1 MLQITLPEQEWYDD
15 ETEMFYTEPPLDLVL
30 EHSLL
35 AVSGWEAKWRKP
47 FLSLLGDDG
56 LSSEELLDYFG
67 FMIVEPSYLLLQNR
81 RSVLARFSSENIS
94 DLLAYLNDTPTA
106 TTIQNADYTPSRRM
120 ITSEL
125 IYCWMIGVG
134 ISKDYETWNLHRLLT
149 LINVAAIELN
159 PNKEKMSKA
168 DTARYYRELNER
180 NKARLGTK
188 G

>member
-1 MLQITLPEQEWYDD
+1 MLQITIPEQEWYDD
-15 ETEMFYTEPPLDLVL
+15 KMEKFYTEPPLDLVF

-47 FLSLLGDDG
+47 FLSLLENRG

-67 FMIVEPSYLLLQNR
+67 FMIIEPSHLKPKDRLL
-81 RSVLARFSSENIS
+81 VLSRFSSENIS
-94 DLLAYLNDTPTA
+94 ELLSYLNDTPTA
-106 TTIQNADYTPSRRM
+106 TIIQNSDYTPSRRM

-125 IYCWMIGVG
+125 IYCWMIGLG